1 MTALKITSIILFSI
15 VISCQT
21 EALGTNA
28 KSDVQVEDQD
38 NSLKVHDLQKRS
50 ESLEKLKELGL
61 ILAMYASDHEEK
73 YPDNLE
79 EVKTYLSNE
88 EDFQWIIENV
98 DYRGRYKTKNAD
110 PNTVIAYDKTLLA
123 YEQPTNVLFNDSH
136 IESISQKKLRVFIFG
151 ADKAAKYEERFES
164 AKKLSGLGK
173 AMLIFASV
181 HDEKYPDKLEDLT
194 KADLTE
200 KEIEWYKK
208 NIEYLGDKVRLKD
221 RPDAILAYDTTLL
234 MQKDSQGTNV
244 LYNDSHVS
252 FEINKTLKKLGI
264 ESQRKT
270 DVQVE
275 GEVNSPG
282 IEIRKV
288 FLPNVEKEAVAL
300 DLATGELI
308 TISCEGEIDFQNES
322 FVEALRN
329 LKQGDLICG
338 DGGFVCPQGARVKGS
353 RHFKNG
359 IAFPIY
365 NIPRYLPCMTIVTT
379 RRGRRYNLNVLEGSR
394 GGYLLAY
401 SQISSDIKRSP
412 EPFLFEQLVSDKEF
426 ELAASANKLHNLC
439 KAMLI
444 YASDHDEKY
453 PENLQ
458 LLTEAEV
465 PESAI
470 QWLRE
475 NIVYLGDKASPMSS
489 PQAVLA
495 YDKSIL
501 EDENNKGTNVLY
513 NDCHVLYE
521 KAEKLKKLGIAPKRK
536 PDVPVEGKNR

>member
-1 MTALKITSIILFSI
+1 MKVLRGISLTTLFSI
-15 VISCQT
+15 CI
-21 EALGTNA
+21 
-28 KSDVQVEDQD
+28 
-38 NSLKVHDLQKRS
+38 
-50 ESLEKLKELGL
+50 LGL
-61 ILAMYASDHEEK
+61 AQVAGAKEK
-73 YPDNLE
+73 P
-79 EVKTYLSNE
+79 
-88 EDFQWIIENV
+88 
-98 DYRGRYKTKNAD
+98 
-110 PNTVIAYDKTLLA
+110 
-123 YEQPTNVLFNDSH
+123 
-136 IESISQKKLRVFIFG
+136 
-151 ADKAAKYEERFES
+151 
-164 AKKLSGLGK
+164 
-173 AMLIFASV
+173 
-181 HDEKYPDKLEDLT
+181 
-194 KADLTE
+194 
-200 KEIEWYKK
+200 
-208 NIEYLGDKVRLKD
+208 
-221 RPDAILAYDTTLL
+221 
-234 MQKDSQGTNV
+234 
-244 LYNDSHVS
+244 
-252 FEINKTLKKLGI
+252 
-264 ESQRKT
+264 

-288 FLPNVEKEAVAL
+288 FLPNVENEAVAL

-308 TISCEGEIDFQNES
+308 KISCEGEIDFQNES

-353 RHFKNG
+353 RHFKND

-365 NIPRYLPCMTIVTT
+365 NIPRYLPHMTIVTT
-379 RRGRRYNLNVLEGSR
+379 GQGRRYNLNVLEGSKR
-394 GGYLLAY
+394 GYLLAY

-426 ELAASANKLHNLC
+426 ELAASANKLHRLC
-439 KAMLI
+439 KVMLI

-475 NIVYLGDKASPMSS
+475 NIVYLGDKASPISS

-521 KAEKLKKLGIAPKRK
+521 KAEKLKKLGITPKRK
-536 PDVPVEGKNR
+536 PDVQVESKD